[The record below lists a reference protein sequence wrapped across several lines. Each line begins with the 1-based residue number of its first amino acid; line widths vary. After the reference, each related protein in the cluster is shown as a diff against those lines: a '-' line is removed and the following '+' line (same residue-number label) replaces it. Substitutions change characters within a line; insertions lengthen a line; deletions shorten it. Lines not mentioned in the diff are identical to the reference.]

1 MDLLASFLQHWQSHF
16 ASHVQKTDTVF
27 IAVSGGVDSTV
38 LVHLLMQCDVR
49 IELAHMNFQLRGKES
64 ERDQAFVE
72 QWAKANSLPLHL
84 KKVDADAY
92 ATANRISIQE
102 AARELRY
109 NWFAELQQLKK
120 NEESKAVTGKN
131 HIWLATAHHADDNIE
146 TVLLHLF
153 RGTGLEGLA
162 GIQPIRTNEKIIRP
176 LLPFYKEAIAS
187 YAKAQKISFV
197 EDSSNATNHY
207 SRNQIRNVIIPEIVQ
222 FFPDAPEQLSANINR
237 FREGISIYRAAVA
250 KKIQKI
256 LTQKGAEWHIPVAVW
271 KQLDPITTYTWEIIR
286 KFDFHPAQI
295 ESVIHLL
302 DPETSTGKYCLSSTH
317 RIIRNRNL
325 LIIAP
330 LSDAIH
336 AITQLDETDTKTIY
350 GGGELLVTR
359 LPYSEIPTNTPPT
372 IACLNPQLLQFPL
385 IIRKWQTGDYFYPL
399 GLNKK
404 KKISR
409 FLIDL
414 KLSATEKE
422 KVYVLESN
430 QRIAWVIGYRI
441 DHRFRLQKTEGI
453 ALQLDYRK

>member
-1 MDLLASFLQHWQSHF
+1 MDLLASFQQHWQSHF
-16 ASHVQKTDTVF
+16 ASYVQKSDTVLV
-27 IAVSGGVDSTV
+27 AVSGGVDSTV
-38 LVHLLMQCDVR
+38 LVYLLKHCCAH
-49 IELAHMNFQLRGKES
+49 IELAHMNFQLRGQES

-72 QWAKANSLPLHL
+72 QWALQHHLPLHL

-92 ATANRISIQE
+92 AAANRISIQE
-102 AARELRY
+102 AARTLRY
-109 NWFAELQQLKK
+109 AWFKELQLQQKIAGTISQSGKK
-120 NEESKAVTGKN
+120 NC
-131 HIWLATAHHADDNIE
+131 WLITAHHADDNIE

-162 GIQPIRTNEKIIRP
+162 GIQPIREKEKLLRP
-176 LLPFYKEAIAS
+176 LLIFYKADIISFAE
-187 YAKAQKISFV
+187 KHQISFV

-207 SRNQIRNVIIPEIVQ
+207 SRNQIRNAIMPEIVQ
-222 FFPDAPEQLSANINR
+222 FFPEAPEQLTANINR

-250 KKIQKI
+250 QKLQKI
-256 LTQKGAEWHIPVAVW
+256 VTQKGEEQHIPVAIW
-271 KQLDPITTYTWEIIR
+271 KNLTPLATYTWEIIR
-286 KFDFHPAQI
+286 KFGFHPAQI

-302 DPETSTGKYCLSSTH
+302 DATTETGKFCLSQSH
-317 RIIRNRNL
+317 RIIRNRNH

-330 LSDAIH
+330 QKDSFDAL
-336 AITQLDETDTKTIY
+336 TQMGETDTIIHL
-350 GGGELLVTR
+350 GEGTLTAARVQ
-359 LPYSEIPTNTPPT
+359 YSEIPTHTPANT
-372 IACLNPQLLQFPL
+372 AYFNPAYLQFPL

-409 FLIDL
+409 FLIDC

-441 DHRFRLQKTEGI
+441 DHRFRLQQREGS
-453 ALQLDYRK
+453 AVQLDYRK